1 MSLRAEWIVLLVVG
15 AVATVAAG
23 LFVADT
29 ILDLWDRL
37 QGAPVWVRAATG
49 IAAGLVTLPFLWF
62 LVRSL
67 RRGTRP
73 AAVPEDV
80 PSSREE
86 LQEAIDT
93 AQASGVDVAAARK
106 ELSEWNRRRQTGWI
120 QIVVAGEISTGK
132 SSLIKALLPDEDV
145 VINVLGGSTQS
156 ITNYQWESPSGDQ
169 LIITDLPGFGAT
181 AGVPDE
187 VAMQE
192 CLRAHAVIFLC
203 AGDLTRAEFET
214 LRLLRETGKPIVVA
228 LNKRDRFSDEE
239 LVPILAALRAKLDGL
254 PGGEQ
259 IGLCSIASGGTE
271 QVMRIDADGN
281 EEAVTRDR
289 KPDLEELRH
298 ALSRTVLADTA
309 ALENLRDGSL
319 LALIN
324 DELSR
329 ARFEHRRVS
338 AEETVRSYT
347 RKAVIG
353 ALAAISPGTD
363 ILIQGYLG
371 TAMVRELCDLYDV
384 SASDLDVQTFLDLSQ
399 DRVRKALPL
408 MLAVAG
414 NGLKAFPGI
423 GTVAGGLVHA
433 VAYGLIFDAMGHGIV
448 HTLELGGELVP
459 RDAARRFQEELGEN
473 MEARTR
479 RLVTLAL
486 EARKDTKRK

>member
-1 MSLRAEWIVLLVVG
+1 MSLRAVWIVLLIVG
-15 AVATVAAG
+15 GVATIAAG

-29 ILDLWDRL
+29 VLDLWDRL
-37 QGAPVWVRAATG
+37 QGAPVWVRAVTG
-49 IAAGLVTLPFLWF
+49 LAAGLVTLPLLWF
-62 LVRSL
+62 LLRSL
-67 RRGTRP
+67 RRGRQP
-73 AAVPEDV
+73 VAVPEEV

-86 LQEAIDT
+86 LQEAIDN

-106 ELSEWNRRRQTGWI
+106 ELSDWNRRSESGRI
-120 QIVVAGEISTGK
+120 QIVVAGEISSGK

-156 ITNYQWESPSGDQ
+156 VTNYEWTSPSGDQ
-169 LIITDLPGFGAT
+169 LIITDLPGFGAIS
-181 AGVPDE
+181 GVPDE
-187 VAMQE
+187 IAMQE
-192 CLRAHAVIFLC
+192 CLRAHAVVFLC
-203 AGDLTRAEFET
+203 TGDLTRAEYES

-228 LNKRDRFSDEE
+228 LNKRDRYSDEQ
-239 LVPILAALRAKLDGL
+239 LRPVLAALRAKLDQL
-254 PGGEQ
+254 PDGEK

-271 QVMRIDADGN
+271 QIMRIDAAGN
-281 EEAVTRDR
+281 EEPVTRDR
-289 KPDLEELRH
+289 AAAIDELRH

-309 ALENLRDGSL
+309 ALEKLRDGSL

-338 AEETVRSYT
+338 AENTVRSYT

-371 TAMVRELCDLYDV
+371 TAMVRELCDLYRV

-399 DRVRKALPL
+399 DRLRKALPL

-448 HTLELGGELVP
+448 HTLEIGGELVP

-473 MEARTR
+473 LEARTR

-486 EARKDTKRK
+486 EARKDTKR